1 MNEIE
6 NSDSVDSSS
15 DKSFFWL
22 FLSFIFK
29 WRRLLLVNTIIAAI
43 LTLAIMLLLPNW
55 YAATTTILPPEKD
68 SGFSISSS
76 LMSSGLSALMGGGG
90 MSLPGLATPS
100 DLYASI
106 LKSRIV
112 SMAVIDKNNLK
123 EVYGADLDE
132 WALRELQ
139 GRTSII
145 VQPEGIIAL
154 SYEDTDP
161 ERAAAVANSYVDEL
175 NRVNQENLTSKAHAM
190 REFVEQRLTETA
202 RDLNDAEETY
212 KNFQE
217 AHFAVSLDDQ
227 VKAVI
232 NAIADLRG
240 QLVLA
245 EIEMGV
251 MKKSLAPSNVR
262 YKEQE
267 YKIEQIKKQL
277 DKLEAGDTT
286 QTGSSFMNM
295 PVRDTPELALELA
308 RLTRDLKIQETIF
321 ELLKQQYEQA
331 KIQELQDTPTIQVLD
346 RAEVPRVKS
355 RPKRVT
361 MSAMG
366 GMLSFGFTLMFVLG
380 LEFVRREKVN
390 NTPIYQR
397 MHGITKMLNED
408 YDWIRGIFSRK
419 RRNVS

>member
-1 MNEIE
+1 MSELIDT
-6 NSDSVDSSS
+6 DSREASS
-15 DKSFFWL
+15 DKGFFWL
-22 FLSFIFK
+22 FMSFIIK
-29 WRRLLLVNTIIAAI
+29 WRRLLVVNTILAAA
-43 LTLAIMLLLPNW
+43 LTLGIMLFLPNW

-68 SGFSISSS
+68 TGLSFSGSM
-76 LMSSGLSALMGGGG
+76 LPSGLGALLSGGG

-112 SMAVIDKNNLK
+112 SMAVIEKNNLK
-123 EVYGADLDE
+123 QAYGADLE
-132 WALRELQ
+132 EFALRELQ
-139 GRTSII
+139 GRTSIT

-154 SYEDTDP
+154 SYEDTNP
-161 ERAAAVANSYVDEL
+161 VRAAAVANSYVEEL

-190 REFVEQRLTETA
+190 REFVEQRLSETVK
-202 RDLNDAEETY
+202 DLADAEEAY

-227 VKAVI
+227 VKAII

-262 YKEQE
+262 YKEQQ
-267 YKIEQIKKQL
+267 YKIEQIKDQL
-277 DKLEAGDTT
+277 NKLEKGDTT

-295 PVRDTPELALELA
+295 PVKDTPELALQLA

-331 KIQELQDTPTIQVLD
+331 KIQEVQDTPTIQVLD
-346 RAEVPRVKS
+346 RADVPRVKS

-361 MSAMG
+361 MAAMG
-366 GMLSFGFTLMFVLG
+366 GMVSFGFTLMFVLG
-380 LEFVRREKVN
+380 LEFVRREKTN
-390 NTPIYQR
+390 NSAIYQR
-397 MHGITKMLNED
+397 MHGITKMLNDD
-408 YDWIRGIFSRK
+408 YDWVRGIFSRK
-419 RRNVS
+419 RNNVG